1 MIANCVRE
9 PGTEMELPAMKCRRK
24 PLISELQQT
33 AQLRLPTQRRTG
45 QERSCSDVESDSV
58 LKEKKCTTMSGSA
71 GDVAGGG
78 NQEEHIEQIGTHWD
92 IWRLVGRFGS
102 SESRNRTYFSSQ

>member
-1 MIANCVRE
+1 
-9 PGTEMELPAMKCRRK
+9 
-24 PLISELQQT
+24 
-33 AQLRLPTQRRTG
+33 
-45 QERSCSDVESDSV
+45 
-58 LKEKKCTTMSGSA
+58 MSGSA